1 MELRAISFICIILW
15 RKAFCTTHVREMAS
29 KYVVRITHLLVPVL
43 ETLFTFLVALAAVNQ
58 EQPNQSDEH
67 A

>member
-1 MELRAISFICIILW
+1 
-15 RKAFCTTHVREMAS
+15 MAS